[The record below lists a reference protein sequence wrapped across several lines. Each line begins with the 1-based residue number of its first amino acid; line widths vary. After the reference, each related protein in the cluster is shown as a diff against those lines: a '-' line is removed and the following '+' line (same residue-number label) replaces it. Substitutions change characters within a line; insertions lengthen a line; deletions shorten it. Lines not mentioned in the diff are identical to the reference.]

1 MVSDRPTLLLVEDD
15 AVIALAE
22 TRMLESAGYNVIG
35 ALSGHDALVAV
46 ARSQGAVDLILMDV
60 DLGAGM
66 DGTQVAQEILRTYD
80 IPILFLSSH
89 TERDIVEKTEKITS
103 YGYVVK
109 DSGDVVLLAS
119 IKMAFKLHQ
128 AHASLRSSVDQ
139 FNKLTGTSMDGFLV
153 IDRHTRILEVNEAY
167 CRMSGYSRDE
177 LLGMSLA
184 GIDVTVDAEGRHGV
198 LDEIQHAGPEHFEA
212 RHRRK
217 DGGIVDVDM
226 SSTFMRE
233 QGRYLVFLKNITERK
248 RAEKSLRESEQRFH
262 SVWTKSADGMR
273 LTDREGVVLDVND
286 AYCRMVKLPREEL
299 VGRVFSIIYKSQGP
313 DDDLTEYKRRFDTG
327 VTLSRFA
334 APATMWNGEVI
345 HMEIS
350 SSFIEQADHQRML
363 LSLFR
368 DVTDRMKAE
377 EALSASEQLHRRL
390 FDDAPLGYH
399 EVDVEGRI
407 IRVNRTELRV
417 LGYDE
422 RDMLGV
428 PIWEFIVESEIS
440 KEAVRAKLAGTQAPG
455 TGYERT
461 YKRKDGTTLS
471 ALVEDYI
478 IHGLHGEIA
487 GLRSTIQDITARKR
501 AEEAL
506 HLLLRQKETLMQEL
520 QHRVKN
526 NLSVISSL
534 LALELP
540 RIPDARSR
548 EVFVDAQ
555 TRIVSMV
562 KIYEQLYSTQSLS
575 HVDLRTYIEGLTRG
589 LFNTYALEAERIRLY
604 TDIISLPL
612 DLRIVV
618 PLGLI
623 LNELIANALKYAFP
637 AGASAELR
645 VELTKKG
652 EMLILSVRDNG
663 VGLPDG
669 IDLGAIESMGIRLV
683 MILTEQLGGTVTFE
697 SRGGTHVV
705 VTIPA

>member
-1 MVSDRPTLLLVEDD
+1 MGNDRPTLLLVEDD
-15 AVIALAE
+15 AIIALSE
-22 TRMLESAGYNVIG
+22 TRMLEGAGYGVVG
-35 ALSGHDALVAV
+35 VLTGSAALAV
-46 ARSQGAVDLILMDV
+46 LARPNHGIDLILMDV
-60 DLGAGM
+60 DLGPGL
-66 DGTQVAQEILRTYD
+66 DGTQVAREVLKTHD

-89 TERDIVEKTEKITS
+89 TEKEIVDKTEKITS

-109 DSGDVVLLAS
+109 DTGDVVLLAS
-119 IKMAFKLHQ
+119 IKMAFKLHR
-128 AHASLRSSVDQ
+128 AHASLRGSVDQ

-167 CRMSGYSRDE
+167 CRMSGYTRDE

-184 GIDVTVDAEGRHGV
+184 GIDAGSEAASGRGV
-198 LDEIQHAGPEHFEA
+198 LDEIRDAGPEHFEA

-217 DGGIVDVDM
+217 DGRIIDVDM
-226 SSTFMRE
+226 SSTYMRE
-233 QGRYLVFLKNITERK
+233 QGRYLVFLKDITERM

-273 LTDREGVVLDVND
+273 LTDRDGVVLDVND
-286 AYCRMVKLPREEL
+286 AYCRMVKLSREEL

-313 DDDLTEYKRRFDTG
+313 DDDLTQYHSRFDTG
-327 VTLSRFA
+327 ATLSRFA
-334 APATMWNGEVI
+334 APAIMWNGEVL

-350 SSFIEQADHQRML
+350 SSFIEQADRQRML

-368 DVTDRMKAE
+368 DVTDRTKVE

-390 FDDAPLGYH
+390 FDEAPLGYH
-399 EVDVEGRI
+399 EVDVEGRVN
-407 IRVNRTELRV
+407 RVNRTELRM

-422 RDMLGV
+422 REMLGV
-428 PIWEFIVESEIS
+428 PIWEFIVEGELSR
-440 KEAVRAKLAGTQAPG
+440 KAVRAKLAGLQEPG

-461 YKRKDGTTLS
+461 YKRKDGSTLRG
-471 ALVEDYI
+471 LVEDSI
-478 IHGLHGEIA
+478 IRGSHGEIA
-487 GLRSTIQDITARKR
+487 GMRSTIQDITSRKH

-506 HLLLRQKETLMQEL
+506 HLLVRQKETLMQEL

-534 LALELP
+534 LGLELP

-548 EVFVDAQ
+548 EVFIDAQ
-555 TRIVSMV
+555 TRIISMMR
-562 KIYEQLYSTQSLS
+562 IYEQLYSTQSLS
-575 HVDLRTYIEGLTRG
+575 HVDLRTYVEELTQG
-589 LFNTYALEAERIRLY
+589 LFETYALDAEHVRVS
-604 TDIISLPL
+604 TDIISIPL

-637 AGASAELR
+637 AGAPGELGI
-645 VELTKKG
+645 ELDRKDGT
-652 EMLILSVRDNG
+652 LVLCVRDNG

-669 IDLGAIESMGIRLV
+669 IDLEAVESMGIRLV
-683 MILTEQLGGTVTFE
+683 MMLTEQLGGTVTFE
-697 SRGGTHVV
+697 SRGGTRVV
-705 VTIPA
+705 VTIPG